1 MIKLKEV
8 IVQLEESKFL
18 KIEQAFVENKAD
30 KFLFLFK
37 AYKSSNL
44 SDEEIKKNMGVSSN
58 SFYVLKSR
66 LYDKIQESISS
77 DLYLDKEST
86 IKLLLQVPDLCYNTH
101 RETAVAYLLKLE
113 KELKRFEM
121 HQELLVVYSA
131 LKKIHLNSDK
141 YYHYSQLYNKQVSYV
156 LSLEKAEELL
166 ANFCRIL
173 AQYDFSKSDDFY
185 EQLCLLKKEIKGIYV
200 FCNSRKIQLINNL
213 MELQLMIFGRK
224 NKLIDLNTDELLQ
237 KTKTIFDEFPSTI
250 IYKKWE
256 VVLNYLCFEYYYSI
270 GSNKAAG
277 QYLDK
282 VNSQLTNFLLFGH
295 VGLVS
300 NFFNTKIKF
309 CLEFD
314 KHNEISIPIDID
326 KLCYDIHDLFT
337 QMRLREYNAMVYFC
351 QKNYKKAITILSD
364 IKNEFVFKDFFH
376 EFLNLNLTL
385 TYFYIVAEQFDEAQF
400 CLKTLNR
407 RIKAENSNS
416 YNHVTYLL
424 KAFDF
429 EINKDITPK
438 NILKQKELLMLFFAS
453 NSNNDYQILNHL
465 LPLIKNKYQI

>member
-213 MELQLMIFGRK
+213 
-224 NKLIDLNTDELLQ
+224 
-237 KTKTIFDEFPSTI
+237 
-250 IYKKWE
+250 
-256 VVLNYLCFEYYYSI
+256 
-270 GSNKAAG
+270 
-277 QYLDK
+277 
-282 VNSQLTNFLLFGH
+282 
-295 VGLVS
+295 
-300 NFFNTKIKF
+300 
-309 CLEFD
+309 
-314 KHNEISIPIDID
+314 
-326 KLCYDIHDLFT
+326 
-337 QMRLREYNAMVYFC
+337 
-351 QKNYKKAITILSD
+351 
-364 IKNEFVFKDFFH
+364 
-376 EFLNLNLTL
+376 
-385 TYFYIVAEQFDEAQF
+385 
-400 CLKTLNR
+400 
-407 RIKAENSNS
+407 
-416 YNHVTYLL
+416 
-424 KAFDF
+424 
-429 EINKDITPK
+429 
-438 NILKQKELLMLFFAS
+438 
-453 NSNNDYQILNHL
+453 
-465 LPLIKNKYQI
+465 